1 MVQDPARSTADRL
14 KTYAELYEALGPLTP
29 TAIHASAQ
37 LEVTLGMRSK
47 RGDLRLTVKAAEAQP
62 MRATSVTFTMEGAH
76 R

>member
-1 MVQDPARSTADRL
+1 
-14 KTYAELYEALGPLTP
+14 
-29 TAIHASAQ
+29 
-37 LEVTLGMRSK
+37 MRSK